1 MGVAVLQHIR
11 YYHRLVPLN
20 AYTSFLPA
28 GWHFIWY
35 FAFTPINVKFTKMPQ
50 FKFLQ
55 SIRIDSDFDCLFD
68 VVCWYHPTLYHHHS
82 TPRLLNAEET
92 TNRRRQ
98 RQRPQWRQWRK
109 RWKVIKT
116 FVNYTLLS
124 VNLQCSA
131 YNLREN
137 FIEWHFILFVRW
149 TKSCNCNRFRL
160 VTDSIVCKSRTLNRP
175 W

>member
-1 MGVAVLQHIR
+1 MPLKLLISLRQHLSLRSSTESQQGQIMGVAVLQHIR

-98 RQRPQWRQWRK
+98 RQRPQ
-109 RWKVIKT
+109 
-116 FVNYTLLS
+116 
-124 VNLQCSA
+124 
-131 YNLREN
+131 
-137 FIEWHFILFVRW
+137 
-149 TKSCNCNRFRL
+149 
-160 VTDSIVCKSRTLNRP
+160 
-175 W
+175 